1 MKNTNVLLLMFL
13 CFILNKAYCQNY
25 SQLSAKELEEVVIN
39 QESEIEDIKKDNNA
53 SINWG
58 QKPYE
63 KTDLSFVYLHGFG
76 ASKMEAQP
84 VIRHLADQFKANV
97 YYARLKGH
105 GRTSVKGFK
114 DLTKENYLKSADKAY
129 QIGKRLG
136 NEVILISTSTGGTLS
151 LSLAKKYKDIAGL
164 ILYSPFVGL
173 KNPMMAQITT
183 EKGKARFEEMIGGK
197 VRHMD
202 RPDDE
207 AKYWSTDYHIN
218 AYVALIDLVQT
229 EMNKETFQEIKVP
242 VFLGYYYKN
251 EEEQDQV
258 VSVQA
263 MNDMFDQLSTPN
275 ELKTKKAFPK
285 SGNHVI
291 ASDLRSTNWKGVEE
305 ASLQFI
311 TDKIL
316 KP

>member
-1 MKNTNVLLLMFL
+1 MLLLTFFCLIMS
-13 CFILNKAYCQNY
+13 KAYCQDY
-25 SQLSAKELEEVVIN
+25 RKLSLKELEEVVN
-39 QESEIEDIKKDNNA
+39 TQEGRIKDIKKDNNA
-53 SINWG
+53 SISWG

-76 ASKMEAQP
+76 ASRMEAQP
-84 VIRHLADQFKANV
+84 VIGHLADEFEANV

-105 GRTSVKGFK
+105 GRTSVNGYEE
-114 DLTKENYLKSADKAY
+114 LTKDNYIESADQAY
-129 QIGKRLG
+129 QIGKKLG
-136 NEVILISTSTGGTLS
+136 DKVVLISTSTGGTLS
-151 LSLAKKYKDIAGL
+151 LSLANKYKDVAGL
-164 ILYSPFVGL
+164 IMYSPFVGL

-183 EKGKARFEEMIGGK
+183 EKGKAQFKKMIGGE

-202 RPDDE
+202 RPDEE

-229 EMNKETFQEIKVP
+229 EMNKETFEKIEAP

-263 MNDMFDQLSTPN
+263 MKEMFNQLSTPS

-291 ASDLRSTNWKGVEE
+291 ASDLRSKNWEGVEE

-311 TDKIL
+311 NDKIL
-316 KP
+316 MP

>member
-1 MKNTNVLLLMFL
+1 MLLLTFFCL
-13 CFILNKAYCQNY
+13 LLSKAYCQDY
-25 SQLSAKELEEVVIN
+25 SQLSLKELEEVVN
-39 QESEIEDIKKDNNA
+39 TQEGQIKDIKKDNNA
-53 SINWG
+53 SISWG

-84 VIRHLADQFKANV
+84 VIGHLADQFKANV

-105 GRTSVKGFK
+105 GRNSVKGYK
-114 DLTKENYLKSADKAY
+114 ELTKENYIKSADKAY
-129 QIGKRLG
+129 QIGNRLG
-136 NEVILISTSTGGTLS
+136 DKVVLISTSTGGTLS

-164 ILYSPFVGL
+164 IMYSPFVGL

-183 EKGKARFEEMIGGK
+183 EKGKAQFKKMIGGE

-229 EMNKETFQEIKVP
+229 EMNKGTFQEIKAP

-263 MNDMFDQLSTPN
+263 MRDMFRQLSTPG
-275 ELKTKKAFPK
+275 ELKTKKAFPQT
-285 SGNHVI
+285 GNHVI
-291 ASDLRSTNWKGVEE
+291 ASDLRSANWQGVEE

>member
-1 MKNTNVLLLMFL
+1 MENINMLLLTFFCL
-13 CFILNKAYCQNY
+13 ILSKAHCQDY
-25 SQLSAKELEEVVIN
+25 SQLSLTELEEVVN
-39 QESEIEDIKKDNNA
+39 TQESKIKDIKKDNNA
-53 SINWG
+53 SISWG
-58 QKPYE
+58 QKSYE

-84 VIRHLADQFKANV
+84 VISHLADECKANV

-105 GRTSVKGFK
+105 GRTSVKGYEE
-114 DLTKENYLKSADKAY
+114 LTKENYLESADQAY

-136 NEVILISTSTGGTLS
+136 NKVILISTSTGGTLS
-151 LSLAKKYKDIAGL
+151 LSLAKKYKDVAGL
-164 ILYSPFVGL
+164 VMYSPFVGL

-183 EKGKARFEEMIGGK
+183 EKGKAQFKKMVGGE

-202 RPDDE
+202 RPDNE

-229 EMNKETFQEIKVP
+229 EMNKETFEEIEAP

-263 MNDMFDQLSTPN
+263 MRDMFKQLSTPN
-275 ELKTKKAFPK
+275 GFKTKKAFPK
-285 SGNHVI
+285 AGNHVI
-291 ASDLRSTNWKGVEE
+291 ASDLRSKNWEGVEQ

-311 TDKIL
+311 NDKIL